1 MKSLKDT
8 LAGIVLLVYGHLI
21 LLGLT
26 IVWTMFYSIVWNQ
39 AFWVHVL
46 IASIAGFL
54 FYGTIG
60 FLIGR
65 LDRKRT
71 TIRTSTRIFWGLL
84 TFAYILVLILAERNL
99 VDWTGYYNL
108 IVYPLALFFKN
119 APAELWI
126 QIVFIF
132 ILYISY
138 RGVLTGFSFQ
148 RRLMRLKGGKR

>member
-1 MKSLKDT
+1 MRSLKDK
-8 LAGIVLLVYGHLI
+8 LAGMILLVYGHLI

-26 IVWTMFYSIVWNQ
+26 IVWTTFNAILWNK
-39 AFWVHVL
+39 AIWIHVL
-46 IASIAGFL
+46 IASIAVFL

-60 FLIGR
+60 FLVGR

-71 TIRTSTRIFWGLL
+71 SIRTSARVFWGLL
-84 TFAYILVLILAERNL
+84 TFAYILVLILMERNL

-119 APAELWI
+119 APTELWI
-126 QIVFIF
+126 RIVFVF

-148 RRLMRLKGGKR
+148 RRLVRLKGGKR

>member
-8 LAGIVLLVYGHLI
+8 LAGMILLVYGHMILI
-21 LLGLT
+21 GLT
-26 IVWTMFYSIVWNQ
+26 ILWSMFNTILWNK
-39 AFWVHVL
+39 ALWVHVL
-46 IASIAGFL
+46 IASVAGFL

-71 TIRTSTRIFWGLL
+71 SIRSSTRIFWGLL
-84 TFAYILVLILAERNL
+84 TFAYILVLILVERNL

-108 IVYPLALFFKN
+108 TVYPLALFFKN
-119 APAELWI
+119 ASMDLWI
-126 QIVFIF
+126 RIAFFIV
-132 ILYISY
+132 LYISY

-148 RRLMRLKGGKR
+148 RRLMRLKGSKR

>member
-8 LAGIVLLVYGHLI
+8 LAGMFLLVYGHLI

-26 IVWTMFYSIVWNQ
+26 IVWTMFSAIVWNQ
-39 AFWVHVL
+39 ALWVHVL
-46 IASIAGFL
+46 IPSIAGFL

-60 FLIGR
+60 FLIGK

-71 TIRTSTRIFWGLL
+71 TIRTSNRIFWGLL
-84 TFAYILVLILAERNL
+84 TFAYILVLILVERNL
-99 VDWTGYYNL
+99 VNWTGYSNL
-108 IVYPLALFFKN
+108 VVYPLALFFKN

-126 QIVFIF
+126 RIVFIF

-148 RRLMRLKGGKR
+148 RRLLRLKGGKR